1 MDASAYPAATM
12 SRRHALILLV
22 LVAICWG
29 LNWPFG
35 KMLLEDLPPLW
46 IVLLRSALGTVA
58 LFMLCL
64 ARRRLV
70 WPRRGDWPVIAS
82 VGVLHMTAFSAL
94 VSVGLNHVSAG
105 RSVLLAYTT
114 PLWVLPLAAVVLRER
129 PARGQWLGA
138 ALALTGLLVLFQPAG
153 FDWRDSAAWRG
164 NVLIL
169 LGAMCWAGSIV
180 YIRAHRWLTPPFELT
195 FWQALLA
202 TLLLL
207 PLTLAL
213 EGPPRFSLGARDFG
227 LLLYG
232 GVFAIAVAYWALTT
246 VNRAIPSGLT
256 SLGLLLVPVVGILSS
271 RMLLGE
277 QPGLELAIAALCII
291 SGVVTS
297 LWARPSGRG

>member
-1 MDASAYPAATM
+1 M
-12 SRRHALILLV
+12 SRRHAFILLV

-58 LFMLCL
+58 LLVLCL

-153 FDWRDSAAWRG
+153 FDWRDSAGWRG

-213 EGPPRFSLGARDFG
+213 EGPPRFTLSARDLG

-271 RMLLGE
+271 RILLGE